1 MFTIELDHHLDAM
14 ASMMSEL
21 KERSIKFVV
30 ANALDDAT
38 SAALERLQNDTDEY
52 IDKPTHWT
60 KKSTYKTPRRVTPTK
75 MDMINFGFK
84 QLAEGDKGT
93 PAGEYLKPIA
103 AGGARTQK
111 PFEQKNAAV
120 GFAIPR
126 NVGTVTSNQKSYK
139 FALNQYGNLPRSQ
152 YTAIAK
158 ILSGQNK
165 NPAIE
170 FFRATIRGVDG
181 IYMRVDKTKNL
192 PKPDPNAAQPAIK
205 NKRKPKLTTEETKP
219 NPKPRG
225 YVLAF
230 NRLSSA
236 PTYAPQFPVSDLLT
250 EYFNDIFET
259 SLQNAVDDE
268 LETYMQRRLQGK
280 D

>member
-38 SAALERLQNDTDEY
+38 SAALKRLQNNTDDY
-52 IDKPTHWT
+52 IDRATNWT
-60 KKSTYKTPRRVTPTK
+60 KKSTKKTPKKVTPTK
-75 MDMINFGFK
+75 MDIISFGFK
-84 QLAEGDKGT
+84 QLGDDVTGT
-93 PAGEYLKPIA
+93 PAGEYLRPLA
-103 AGGARTQK
+103 AGGSRPQK
-111 PFEQKNAAV
+111 PFEQKGV
-120 GFAIPR
+120 GYAIPQ
-126 NVGTVTSNQKSYK
+126 NVGSVNINGRAYK
-139 FALNQYGNLPRSQ
+139 FAFNQYGNLPRSQ
-152 YTAIAK
+152 YAAVGK
-158 ILSGQNK
+158 ALSANRAA
-165 NPAIE
+165 NPVAD
-170 FFRATIRGVDG
+170 FFEATIRGVDG
-181 IYMRVDKTKNL
+181 IFLRVDMTK
-192 PKPDPNAAQPAIK
+192 KVEAKA
-205 NKRKPKLTTEETKP
+205 KRRSTGRTQ
-219 NPKPRG
+219 PRG

-230 NRLSSA
+230 NKLRSTPS
-236 PTYAPQFPVSDLLT
+236 YSPQFPVSDLLT

>member
-38 SAALERLQNDTDEY
+38 SAALKRLQNNTDDY
-52 IDKPTHWT
+52 IDRATNWT
-60 KKSTYKTPRRVTPTK
+60 KRSVYKSPKRVTPTK

-84 QLAEGDKGT
+84 QLGEGVSGT
-93 PAGEYLKPIA
+93 PAGEYLRPLA
-103 AGGARTQK
+103 AGGSRPQK
-111 PFEQKNAAV
+111 PFEQKGV
-120 GFAIPR
+120 GYAIPQ
-126 NVGTVTSNQKSYK
+126 NVGSVNINGRAYK

-152 YTAIAK
+152 YAAVGRA
-158 ILSGQNK
+158 LSGDK
-165 NPAIE
+165 AST
-170 FFRATIRGVDG
+170 FFQATIRGVDG
-181 IYMRVDKTKNL
+181 IFMRVDKTKKVEAKAKTRRE
-192 PKPDPNAAQPAIK
+192 PKGK
-205 NKRKPKLTTEETKP
+205 TL
-219 NPKPRG
+219 PRG
-225 YVLAF
+225 YVLVF

-236 PTYAPQFPVSDLLT
+236 PSYSPQFPVSDLLT
-250 EYFNDIFET
+250 DYFNDIFET

>member
-38 SAALERLQNDTDEY
+38 SAALKRLQNNTDDY
-52 IDKPTHWT
+52 IDRATNWT
-60 KKSTYKTPRRVTPTK
+60 KRSIRKIPKRVTPTK
-75 MDMINFGFK
+75 MDIISFGFK
-84 QLAEGDKGT
+84 QLGEGVSGT
-93 PAGEYLKPIA
+93 PAGEYLRPLA
-103 AGGARTQK
+103 AGGSRPQK
-111 PFEQKNAAV
+111 PFEQKGIGYAV
-120 GFAIPR
+120 PLD
-126 NVGTVTSNQKSYK
+126 VGSVNINGRAYK

-152 YTAIAK
+152 YAAVGRA
-158 ILSGQNK
+158 LSGDK
-165 NPAIE
+165 AST
-170 FFRATIRGVDG
+170 FFQATIRGVDG
-181 IYMRVDKTKNL
+181 IFMRVDKTKKVEAKAKTRRE
-192 PKPDPNAAQPAIK
+192 PKGK
-205 NKRKPKLTTEETKP
+205 TL
-219 NPKPRG
+219 PRG
-225 YVLAF
+225 YVLVF

-236 PTYAPQFPVSDLLT
+236 PSYSPQFPISDLLT
-250 EYFNDIFET
+250 DYFNDIFET

>member
-38 SAALERLQNDTDEY
+38 SAALKRLQNNTDDY
-52 IDKPTHWT
+52 IDRATNWT
-60 KKSTYKTPRRVTPTK
+60 KRSTKKTPKKVTPTK
-75 MDMINFGFK
+75 MDVISFGFK
-84 QLAEGDKGT
+84 QLGEDVSGT
-93 PAGEYLKPIA
+93 PAGEYLRPLA
-103 AGGARTQK
+103 AGGSRPQK
-111 PFEQKNAAV
+111 PFEQK
-120 GFAIPR
+120 GIGYAIPQ
-126 NVGTVTSNQKSYK
+126 NVGSVNVNGRAYK

-152 YTAIAK
+152 YAAVGK
-158 ILSGQNK
+158 ALSGNSGDK
-165 NPAIE
+165 ASN
-170 FFRATIRGVDG
+170 FFQATIRGVDG
-181 IYMRVDKTKNL
+181 IFIRVDKTKGL
-192 PKPDPNAAQPAIK
+192 DTKSRQRREPKGRTQ
-205 NKRKPKLTTEETKP
+205 
-219 NPKPRG
+219 PRG
-225 YVLAF
+225 YVLVF
-230 NRLSSA
+230 KRLSSA
-236 PTYAPQFPVSDLLT
+236 PSYSPQFPVSDLLT

>member
-60 KKSTYKTPRRVTPTK
+60 KKSTYKSPRRVTPTK
-75 MDMINFGFK
+75 MDIISFGFK
-84 QLAEGDKGT
+84 QLGEGVSGA
-93 PAGEYLKPIA
+93 PAGEYLRPLA
-103 AGGARTQK
+103 AGGTRPQK
-111 PFEQKNAAV
+111 PFEQKGV
-120 GFAIPR
+120 GYAIPQ
-126 NVGTVTSNQKSYK
+126 NVGSVNINGRAYK

-152 YTAIAK
+152 YAAVGRA
-158 ILSGQNK
+158 LSGDKASN
-165 NPAIE
+165 
-170 FFRATIRGVDG
+170 FFQATIRGVDG
-181 IYMRVDKTKNL
+181 IFLRVDKTK
-192 PKPDPNAAQPAIK
+192 KTD
-205 NKRKPKLTTEETKP
+205 TKP
-219 NPKPRG
+219 RQRREREGRALPRG
-225 YVLAF
+225 YVLVF

-236 PTYAPQFPVSDLLT
+236 PSYSPQFPVSDLLT